1 MAASKGIAYHPSRGF
16 FYFYPSFGGF
26 HLTGARPEPI
36 QKTIADIKAMR
47 PDYVVSTHCTG
58 FEAITAF
65 AREMPDQLILNMAGT
80 KYAITP

>member
-1 MAASKGIAYHPSRGF
+1 
-16 FYFYPSFGGF
+16 
-26 HLTGARPEPI
+26 
-36 QKTIADIKAMR
+36 MR